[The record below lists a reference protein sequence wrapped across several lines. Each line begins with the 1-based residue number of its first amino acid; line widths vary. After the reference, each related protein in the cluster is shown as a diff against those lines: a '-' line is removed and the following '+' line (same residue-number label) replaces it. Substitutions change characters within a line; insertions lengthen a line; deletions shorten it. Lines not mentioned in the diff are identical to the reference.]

1 MQGRR
6 FLLAAIRD
14 VGSKFGG
21 EVNAYLFD
29 YWFLFIAIDGKTQ
42 FCGFYRRE
50 TYDTTVTDGGK
61 SVAIL
66 NQFIF

>member
-1 MQGRR
+1 MGLFNMQGRR

-29 YWFLFIAIDGKTQ
+29 YWFL
-42 FCGFYRRE
+42 
-50 TYDTTVTDGGK
+50 
-61 SVAIL
+61 
-66 NQFIF
+66 